1 MRWNNRALAGA
12 GLLLMQAWQAH
23 AWAAG
28 WPRNATQALAARAV
42 GGCPAGFT
50 NCDVFGCI
58 EGSDCPQTC
67 ADRGDSSSC
76 SFSVNGV
83 GCKWSLD
90 KCVQDLQCSVG
101 SDGSC
106 PAGCQ
111 GCGAFQCINV
121 ELKCPVPCKYR
132 EQPACNTDEMYNGIG
147 CAWNNNRC
155 ITWDV
160 INAMPLGADM
170 VAAAEDL
177 SPVPSTAAE
186 EPEPE
191 PSSASETASSSA
203 SEPSSE
209 SSEPSSSEPSSEES
223 SSESSSESSTPES
236 STPESPSSEEPSSE
250 EPAEESSEESSEE
263 PADGESSSTDEAAGA
278 SDESSGPNL
287 PVIIGIGAG
296 VLLLI
301 GLISWAVLWYCTKK
315 KKERQQM
322 QARMQMGNADDDYMP
337 PYVDHDAMYRESAY
351 NDYDDS
357 PEGISSYNKKSYY
370 ASGFSRNDA
379 NKPYQGW

>member
-1 MRWNNRALAGA
+1 MGA
-12 GLLLMQAWQAH
+12 GLLLIQAWQAH
-23 AWAAG
+23 AWTVG
-28 WPRNATQALAARAV
+28 WARNGTQSLAERAV
-42 GGCPAGFT
+42 GGCPAGYT
-50 NCDVFGCI
+50 NCEVFGCM

-67 ADRGDSSSC
+67 SDRGDASSC

-90 KCVQDLQCSVG
+90 KCIQDLQCNVG
-101 SDGSC
+101 TDGSC
-106 PAGCQ
+106 PDGCQ
-111 GCGAFQCINV
+111 GCGVFQCINL

-132 EQPACNTDEMYNGIG
+132 EQDACNTDEMYNGIG

-160 INAMPLGADM
+160 INAMPLDGDM
-170 VAAAEDL
+170 VAATEDL
-177 SPVPSTAAE
+177 SPVPSTAVE
-186 EPEPE
+186 EPESSSTSETTSTSSSEEPSEE
-191 PSSASETASSSA
+191 PSSSESSSE
-203 SEPSSE
+203 EPSSE
-209 SSEPSSSEPSSEES
+209 SSSEES
-223 SSESSSESSTPES
+223 SSESSSEES
-236 STPESPSSEEPSSE
+236 STEESSSSEEPTEESSEASSE
-250 EPAEESSEESSEE
+250 EPTEE
-263 PADGESSSTDEAAGA
+263 DSSSTDEAAGT

-322 QARMQMGNADDDYMP
+322 QARMQMGNANDDYMP
-337 PYVDHDAMYRESAY
+337 PYVDYDAMYRESAY
-351 NDYDDS
+351 NNDYDDS
-357 PEGISSYNKKSYY
+357 PQGISSYNKKSYY
-370 ASGFSRNDA
+370 TSGFSRNDA